1 MSVKIRCPECN
12 SDRLNVYNTTLITQ
26 CSDYNHEWKRDYDI
40 AWEREILLND

>member
-26 CSDYNHEWKRDYDI
+26 CSDIIMNG
-40 AWEREILLND
+40 RETMIYIGNVKYY